1 MPPLRPQ
8 TPIWRRALNYLL
20 VFATVVLLVDAL
32 VGERGL
38 VATTRARRQA
48 DELGTSVGQV
58 REENARLRELADRLK
73 TDPTTI
79 ESLAREKL
87 GLIRPGEVLVVVKDV
102 KPATK

>member
-1 MPPLRPQ
+1 MPPPGPRRPFWQ
-8 TPIWRRALNYLL
+8 RALNYLL

-48 DELGTSVGQV
+48 DELGTSVAHV
-58 REENARLRELADRLK
+58 REENAQLRELADRLK
-73 TDPTTI
+73 SDPTTI
-79 ESLAREKL
+79 ESVAREKL

>member
-1 MPPLRPQ
+1 MPPPGPRR
-8 TPIWRRALNYLL
+8 PIWQRALSYLL
-20 VFATVVLLVDAL
+20 AFATVVLLVDAL

-48 DELGTSVGQV
+48 DELGTSVAHV
-58 REENARLRELADRLK
+58 REENAQLRELADRLK

-102 KPATK
+102 KPASK